1 MSMRR
6 AVVFILPF
14 MSACMA
20 GVSPTVLSNGA
31 ESSGSV
37 GVHPPGTGTG
47 TGPVEVNEGF
57 SLLLNDER
65 RANGVMEVQMDS
77 RLTAAAQ
84 AHADDMVDNGYLSH
98 TDLTGGGPG
107 DRATAVGY
115 DWNFI
120 AENIAQGFYSN
131 AAVIDAWM
139 NSPGHRAN
147 MLDNRAEDFGIARV
161 DSTWV
166 LMLGREFD

>member
-1 MSMRR
+1 MRR
-6 AVVFILPF
+6 SVVVILPF
-14 MSACMA
+14 MTACMA

-31 ESSGSV
+31 ETYGSSGV
-37 GVHPPGTGTG
+37 TAPDAGGV
-47 TGPVEVNEGF
+47 VEVNEGF

-65 RANGVMEVQMDS
+65 SASGVIELTQDS
-77 RLTAAAQ
+77 RLSAAAE
-84 AHADDMVDNGYLSH
+84 AHAVDMVDNNYLSH

-107 DRATAVGY
+107 DRAAAVGY
-115 DWNFI
+115 DWNLI

-147 MLDNRAEDFGIARV
+147 MLDARIEDFGIARV

>member
-1 MSMRR
+1 MAR
-6 AVVFILPF
+6 ATAALS
-14 MSACMA
+14 SACTA
-20 GVSPTVLSNGA
+20 TLA
-31 ESSGSV
+31 ARSV
-37 GVHPPGTGTG
+37 RTRTTTTPPAA
-47 TGPVEVNEGF
+47 
-57 SLLLNDER
+57 NDER
-65 RANGVMEVQMDS
+65 SASGVIELTQDS
-77 RLTAAAQ
+77 RLSAAAE
-84 AHADDMVDNGYLSH
+84 AHAVDMVDNNYLSH

-107 DRATAVGY
+107 DRAAAVGY
-115 DWNFI
+115 DWNLI

-147 MLDNRAEDFGIARV
+147 MLDARIEDFGIARV

>member
-1 MSMRR
+1 MRR
-6 AVVFILPF
+6 SLFFLLPF

-20 GVSPTVLSNGA
+20 GVSPTVLSNGSETTA
-31 ESSGSV
+31 SL
-37 GVHPPGTGTG
+37 GTGLPG
-47 TGPVEVNEGF
+47 SGGSGLVEVNEGF

-65 RANGVMEVQMDS
+65 SASGVIELTQDS
-77 RLTAAAQ
+77 RLTAAAE
-84 AHADDMVDNGYLSH
+84 AHAADMVDNDYLSH
-98 TDLTGGGPG
+98 TDLNGGGPG
-107 DRATAVGY
+107 DRATAAGY

-139 NSPGHRAN
+139 NSSGHRAN
-147 MLDNRAEDFGIARV
+147 MLDERAEDFGIARV